1 MLNRQEMVLIA
12 FLGNPGKK
20 YITTRHNIGFI
31 IGEYFTKEFNIKC
44 TQKAFLGFAGVGKV
58 EGKDV
63 CVLVPHTYMNNSGES
78 VIQALNFYKLEV
90 KSLIAVHDEIEF
102 NFGRFEMK
110 FGGGHKGHN
119 GIRSIMSFINTGDF
133 YRLRFGVG
141 RPSDP
146 RISVSDYVLGNF
158 LDSELVE
165 IKDKLPEVRDM
176 LVKVIGEAE

>member
-1 MLNRQEMVLIA
+1 MVLIA

-20 YITTRHNIGFI
+20 YVSTRHNIGFI
-31 IGEYFTKEFNIKC
+31 IGEYFTNEYKIKC
-44 TQKAFLGFAGVGKV
+44 TQKAFLGFAGTGKI

-63 CVLVPHTYMNNSGES
+63 CILVPHTYMNNSGQS
-78 VIQALNFYKLEV
+78 VSQALNFYKIEP

-119 GIRSIMSFINTGDF
+119 GIRSIMSFIDTGDF
-133 YRLRFGVG
+133 NRLRFGVG
-141 RPSDP
+141 RPADT

-158 LDSELVE
+158 IDSELEE
-165 IKDKLPEVRDM
+165 IKSKLPDVCNM
-176 LVKVIGEAE
+176 LVETVKNCD